1 MTIKID
7 SRQGLAEIV
16 AWRVAESVAGDVV
29 IWRTAHV
36 GWGSLQIRKPANA
49 LSGTTGF

>member
-7 SRQGLAEIV
+7 SPGLSGS
-16 AWRVAESVAGDVV
+16 RRMGVAESVAGDVV